1 MSMLA
6 ICIVLA
12 ITGQTMGAPVIQEAE
27 LAPPA
32 GMSDGAS
39 AGQTTPRMP
48 SSDLETVESTAPAPS
63 TTTTVQE
70 LQWEYDEEG
79 KPVARPA
86 PASTPDAVKTP
97 EPAPAPP
104 SLHSRPSNSRR
115 VQSPAGPSTWR
126 PSGLYCRN
134 RTSTMVVGR

>member
-86 PASTPDAVKTP
+86 AAPEAVKTP

-104 SLHSRPSNSRR
+104 LTTQQSEQQQTRPK
-115 VQSPAGPSTWR
+115 
-126 PSGLYCRN
+126 SGGSQHVATFWFVLPK
-134 RTSTMVVGR
+134 

>member
-104 SLHSRPSNSRR
+104 LTTQQSEQQQTRPK
-115 VQSPAGPSTWR
+115 
-126 PSGLYCRN
+126 SGGSQHVATFWFVLPK
-134 RTSTMVVGR
+134 

>member
-86 PASTPDAVKTP
+86 AAPEAVKTP

-104 SLHSRPSNSRR
+104 LTTQQNEQQQTRPK
-115 VQSPAGPSTWR
+115 
-126 PSGLYCRN
+126 SGGSQHVATFWFVLPK
-134 RTSTMVVGR
+134 

>member
-12 ITGQTMGAPVIQEAE
+12 ITGQNVSAPVIQEAE

-32 GMSDGAS
+32 GMSEGPF
-39 AGQTTPRMP
+39 AGQTTPRAS
-48 SSDLETVESTAPAPS
+48 SSDLEIVESPTPS

-86 PASTPDAVKTP
+86 PAPEAVKTP
-97 EPAPAPP
+97 DPAPAPP
-104 SLHSRPSNSRR
+104 APSQQTEQQQTRPKS
-115 VQSPAGPSTWR
+115 
-126 PSGLYCRN
+126 SGSQHVATFWFVLPK
-134 RTSTMVVGR
+134 